1 MRPTRFWFPLLVTT
15 LFVAEASATIVP
27 AFPLRQLAI
36 EAHDVVRGQ
45 VVEQRSV
52 YDPVRDRIYTHT
64 RVVVDEDLRWS
75 EGGLGDVIVRQLGG
89 VMGERE
95 SRVVGT
101 ATLHP
106 GTEVVVFARTDGT
119 YHYLVGMS
127 QGAYEVVRS
136 PDGTAR
142 LARGASQIAHRIRPG
157 PVAPLAPDRMSLQSL
172 RDLMSTLKGR
182 RP

>member
-1 MRPTRFWFPLLVTT
+1 MRSTRFWFPLLLAT
-15 LFVAEASATIVP
+15 LLAAEAGATIVP
-27 AFPLRQLAI
+27 AFPLRQLAT

-64 RVVVDEDLRWS
+64 RIVVDEDLRWS
-75 EGGLGDVIVRQLGG
+75 GGGLGDVIVRQLGG
-89 VMGERE
+89 VVGDRE

-101 ATLHP
+101 AKLHL
-106 GTEVVVFARTDGT
+106 GAEVVVFARTDGT

-136 PDGTAR
+136 PSDVAR
-142 LARGASQIAHRIRPG
+142 LTRGVSLMTHMIRPG
-157 PVAPLAPDRMSLQSL
+157 PVAPAAPDNMSLQGL
-172 RDLMSTLKGR
+172 RDLMATLKGR